1 MPESVEPAVTQVEPG
16 IVRIA
21 CRVQPRASKQGIR
34 GMHGSAIKIS
44 LNTPPVDGKANAA
57 LCALLADILDLSKSS
72 VALHSGQTS
81 RDKVV
86 QVCGISNVQ
95 AVTIL
100 QQELEKN
107 S

>member
-1 MPESVEPAVTQVEPG
+1 MAESAVPAVTQVEPG

-34 GMHGSAIKIS
+34 GMHGSAVKIS

-57 LCALLADILDLSKSS
+57 LCAFLADILDLSKSS
-72 VALHSGQTS
+72 VSLHSGQTS

-86 QVCGISNVQ
+86 EVCGINHAQVIQ
-95 AVTIL
+95 IL
-100 QQELEKN
+100 QQELNKN
-107 S
+107 L

>member
-1 MPESVEPAVTQVEPG
+1 MAESVDPAITQVGPG

-21 CRVQPRASKQGIR
+21 CRVQPRASKQGVR
-34 GMHGSAIKIS
+34 GMHGVAIKIS

-72 VALHSGQTS
+72 VSLHSGQTS

-86 QVCGISNVQ
+86 EACGIPQ
-95 AVTIL
+95 AQAISVL
-100 QQELEKN
+100 QAELDKN
-107 S
+107 L

>member
-1 MPESVEPAVTQVEPG
+1 MAESVEPAVTQVGPG

-34 GMHGSAIKIS
+34 GMHGNAVKVS

-57 LCALLADILDLSKSS
+57 LCALLADLLDLSKSS
-72 VALHSGQTS
+72 VSLHSGQTS

-86 QVCGISNVQ
+86 EVCGISPAQ
-95 AVTIL
+95 ALPIL
-100 QQELEKN
+100 QQEIDKN

>member
-1 MPESVEPAVTQVEPG
+1 MSESVDQAITQIGPG
-16 IVRIA
+16 IVRLA

-57 LCALLADILDLSKSS
+57 LCACLADILDLSKSS
-72 VALHSGQTS
+72 VTLHSGQTS

-86 QVCGISNVQ
+86 EACGISREL
-95 AVTIL
+95 AVSIL
-100 QQELEKN
+100 QTELDKI

>member
-1 MPESVEPAVTQVEPG
+1 MADSANSAVTQVGPG

-34 GMHGSAIKIS
+34 GMHGPAVKIS

-57 LCALLADILDLSKSS
+57 LCAFLADLLDLSKSS
-72 VALHSGQTS
+72 VTLHSGQTS

-86 QVCGISNVQ
+86 EACGINLEQ
-95 AVTIL
+95 TL
-100 QQELEKN
+100 QIIQREVDKN

>member
-1 MPESVEPAVTQVEPG
+1 MAESVESAVTQVEPG

-34 GMHGSAIKIS
+34 GMHGSAVKIS

-57 LCALLADILDLSKSS
+57 LCAFLADILDLSKSS
-72 VALHSGQTS
+72 VSLHSGQTS

-86 QVCGISNVQ
+86 EVSGINHAQ
-95 AVTIL
+95 AIQIL
-100 QQELEKN
+100 QQELDKN
-107 S
+107 L

>member
-1 MPESVEPAVTQVEPG
+1 MAESVDAAVTQAAPG

-34 GMHGSAIKIS
+34 GMHGSAVKIS

-57 LCALLADILDLSKSS
+57 LCAFLADILDVSKSS
-72 VALHSGQTS
+72 VSLHSGQTS

-86 QVCGISNVQ
+86 EVCGISHALAIQV
-95 AVTIL
+95 L
-100 QQELEKN
+100 QQELNKN
-107 S
+107 L

>member
-1 MPESVEPAVTQVEPG
+1 MAESAESAVTQVEPG

-34 GMHGSAIKIS
+34 GMHGSAVKIS

-57 LCALLADILDLSKSS
+57 LCAFLADILDLSKSS
-72 VALHSGQTS
+72 VSLHSGQTS

-86 QVCGISNVQ
+86 EVCGINQFQ

-100 QQELEKN
+100 QQKVDLN